1 LCGGGGTTPNFG
13 GRNANFDG
21 RGEEYSSH
29 ENFLFVRFL
38 NHHTRVLRDTSQGL
52 KRFSFFNKMMFI
64 LCCVLA
70 VFSSDEADFPFLL
83 TLSRQVWR
91 LDLASSHLETMTS

>member
-1 LCGGGGTTPNFG
+1 MVEAEQHQILEDVTQTLMEGAKSIHRTKIF
-13 GRNANFDG
+13 
-21 RGEEYSSH
+21 
-29 ENFLFVRFL
+29 FLSGFL

-70 VFSSDEADFPFLL
+70 VFSSDEAEFPFLL